1 MENETNVTVGH
12 SRATRARRKDRA
24 SLCWHR
30 PGPDRW
36 RHIRAAATLAPVTL
50 RTLDAIYLAT
60 ALSLGP
66 DVSRLV
72 TYDDRL

>member
-1 MENETNVTVGH
+1 
-12 SRATRARRKDRA
+12 
-24 SLCWHR
+24 
-30 PGPDRW
+30 
-36 RHIRAAATLAPVTL
+36 VTL

-72 TYDDRL
+72 TYDDRLAQDAVAAGIDVTAPGSG